1 MKNTLYMM
9 QGEQSI
15 HSHRVTGLKILKI
28 FMKEDVFMTT
38 FENDNLIMPM
48 SDDGGGSTS
57 KNLILNQIGQR
68 SFPED
73 NPDTSGNNS
82 FCQATCYLAV
92 PKLNIKMSDLQ
103 KKPNPIVGSNGYMY
117 WSNSNNRYFTDGQQV
132 SYNEDT
138 DKSKVIT
145 AISNGYPVI
154 LKGKNYGFDHWVVV
168 YGYAGNDLK
177 IMDPWEGKKYVLGRN
192 KFTDPNAI

>member
-15 HSHRVTGLKILKI
+15 HSRRVTGLKILKI

-57 KNLILNQIGQR
+57 KELNIESIGQR

-73 NPDTSGNNS
+73 NPDISGNNS

-92 PKLNIKMSDLQ
+92 ARYYNPKLNIKMSDLQ

-132 SYNEDT
+132 SYDEDT

-154 LKGKNYGFDHWVVV
+154 LKGKNYGLII
-168 YGYAGNDLK
+168 G
-177 IMDPWEGKKYVLGRN
+177 
-192 KFTDPNAI
+192 

>member
-57 KNLILNQIGQR
+57 KN
-68 SFPED
+68 
-73 NPDTSGNNS
+73 
-82 FCQATCYLAV
+82 
-92 PKLNIKMSDLQ
+92 
-103 KKPNPIVGSNGYMY
+103 
-117 WSNSNNRYFTDGQQV
+117 
-132 SYNEDT
+132 
-138 DKSKVIT
+138 
-145 AISNGYPVI
+145 
-154 LKGKNYGFDHWVVV
+154 
-168 YGYAGNDLK
+168 
-177 IMDPWEGKKYVLGRN
+177 
-192 KFTDPNAI
+192 